1 MTRALTPDEMEDREV
16 CEVRSRITHRNSL
29 GIWRDHGDR
38 STLVQL
44 PGEWEGV
51 ESFAEL
57 SLPAAAGNQ
66 FDTLAEGLFRAE
78 IRTVRDFYN
87 AWDSDDPRL
96 NDGVTRL
103 PGLRGSRPMYA
114 TRHQILLFRTHLG
127 RRWAE
132 WEQSRNSPT
141 G

>member
-1 MTRALTPDEMEDREV
+1 MTRALTPDEIEDRED
-16 CEVRSRITHRNSL
+16 CEVRANLTHVNSL
-29 GIWRDHGDR
+29 GVWRDHDDR

-57 SLPAAAGNQ
+57 YLPDAAGNR
-66 FDTLAEGLFRAE
+66 FELLAEGLFRAE
-78 IRTVRDFYN
+78 IRTVRDFFN
-87 AWDSDDPRL
+87 AWDREDPRL

-114 TRHQILLFRTHLG
+114 TRHQILLFRGHLG
-127 RRWAE
+127 RRWTE
-132 WEQSRNSPT
+132 WEQEKSNQS
-141 G
+141 